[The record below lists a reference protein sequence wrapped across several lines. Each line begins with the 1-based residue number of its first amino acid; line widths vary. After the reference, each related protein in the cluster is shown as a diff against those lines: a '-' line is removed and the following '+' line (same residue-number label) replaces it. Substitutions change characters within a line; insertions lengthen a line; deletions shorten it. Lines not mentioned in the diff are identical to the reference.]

1 MENIIEFLILLIGLP
16 AGTVILMHN
25 LEILGVRVW
34 PKVLRVLN
42 FKPFTCELCLSFWV
56 YFVTAGV
63 LNGFTIYNLVASFI
77 AGLLGYLI
85 SIKFIKF

>member
-1 MENIIEFLILLIGLP
+1 MEKMLEFLILLFGLP
-16 AGTVILMHN
+16 AGIVILMHQV
-25 LEILGVRVW
+25 EIFGHRIW
-34 PKVLRVLN
+34 PQVVRVLN

-77 AGLLGYLI
+77 AGLLGYLY